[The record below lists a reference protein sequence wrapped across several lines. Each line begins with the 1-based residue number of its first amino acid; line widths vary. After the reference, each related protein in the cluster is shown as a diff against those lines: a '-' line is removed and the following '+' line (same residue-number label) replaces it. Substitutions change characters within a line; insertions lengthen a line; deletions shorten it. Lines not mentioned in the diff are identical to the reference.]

1 MGDRIC
7 IRLTDGDRTSPLFYG
22 HWCGISALKDMSDA
36 LRDENN
42 GMMNIMCNF
51 IVRVMGGKV
60 QPRSYYLYNY
70 DESNATMADWD
81 NWCWTFDMDRGLWT
95 TTFPG
100 LSDRSMTMGDV
111 DDYVARNGDAT

>member
-22 HWCGISALKDMSDA
+22 HWCGISALKGMNDA